1 MAFTNED
8 ITKLGLVEVRPG
20 VFERPTRIKTPV
32 SNPVSNPKPKL
43 DAGQESLD
51 IDPVEKR
58 GPGRIVVH
66 VTAYRQRPLDADNLA
81 GGCKYLLDGLRYAKL
96 IPDDAPEKITLQ
108 VEQEKVQRQTQERT
122 VIELTYP

>member
-8 ITKLGLVEVRPG
+8 ISKLGLVEVRPG
-20 VFERPTRIKTPV
+20 VFERPARIKPPV
-32 SNPVSNPKPKL
+32 GDPIPDAEPKL
-43 DAGQESLD
+43 DARQESLD
-51 IDPVEKR
+51 LDPVKKR
-58 GPGRIVVH
+58 GSGRIVVR

-122 VIELTYP
+122 VIELSYP